1 MAVKFARSS
10 ARLCRPLPSFGAK
23 NPVLTVFADRH
34 AGRMI
39 GALQDMSAPKPPH
52 PAAPREPSDR
62 QTRIALFAGFGGLL
76 VLLGV
81 LGLSAISFLSQIKVQ
96 EENIR
101 QDYVRRERVLQN
113 LRSDIYTSGT
123 YVRDF
128 LLDTN
133 DVFAAG
139 HRDQFLETQRKLQD
153 EATEYRRLIGTGDS
167 GAVEEFA
174 AELAAYMQA
183 LAPVMT
189 WNAAERHARAYE
201 FTQDE
206 LSPRRMS
213 ALNLADRIQ
222 RISDKQLEQN
232 SASVSVMLSSFR
244 AELLLLLVLAAAS
257 GLTLAG
263 IALWRLLSLE
273 HESQR
278 RFAEVVGTREELKR
292 LSTELVSAQESE
304 RRRISRELHDEVGQ
318 VLSAIMLGLGNLRSA
333 LRSNNSADALRQLQL
348 VEDMTESNARVVRNI
363 SLLLRPT
370 MLDDLGLIPA
380 LKWLAREV
388 SRTGPMAVDVLADSF
403 VDDIPEEHRT
413 CVFRVVQ
420 EALRNAARH
429 SGALQAHVL
438 VREEDGFLRLS
449 VQDDGKGFV
458 PSLETGLGIL
468 GMQERV
474 VSLSGT
480 MTLDS
485 NPRKGTTL
493 TFNLPLPANRRDKGL
508 SGNTRLQEISPFR
521 TA

>member
-1 MAVKFARSS
+1 
-10 ARLCRPLPSFGAK
+10 
-23 NPVLTVFADRH
+23 
-34 AGRMI
+34 
-39 GALQDMSAPKPPH
+39 MSAIQ
-52 PAAPREPSDR
+52 SSNR

-76 VLLGV
+76 VLLGI
-81 LGLSAISFLSQIKVQ
+81 LGLSAISFLSQIKVR
-96 EENIR
+96 EEKIR
-101 QDYVRRERVLQN
+101 RDYVSRDRVLQN

-133 DVFAAG
+133 DAFAAG
-139 HRDQFLETQRKLQD
+139 HREQFLETQRKLQN
-153 EATEYRRLIGTGDS
+153 EVAEYRRLAGAGDS
-167 GAVEEFA
+167 GPVDEFA
-174 AELAAYMQA
+174 AELAAYLNA
-183 LAPVMT
+183 LTPVMT
-189 WNAAERHARAYE
+189 WNAADRHARAYA

-213 ALNLADRIQ
+213 ALSLADHIQ
-222 RISDKQLEQN
+222 QISEQQLEQN
-232 SASVSVMLSSFR
+232 SAAVSVMLSSFR

-273 HESQR
+273 QESQR

-333 LRSNNSADALRQLQL
+333 LRDDNSVEANRQLQL
-348 VEDMTESNARVVRNI
+348 VEDMTERNALVVRNI

-388 SRTGPMAVDVLADSF
+388 SRSGSMEVDVVAESF
-403 VDDIPEEHRT
+403 VDDVPEEHRT

-420 EALRNAARH
+420 EALRNSARH
-429 SGALQAHVL
+429 SGALRARVS
-438 VREEDGFLRLS
+438 VGEENGILKLS
-449 VQDDGKGFV
+449 VQDDGKGFA

-485 NPRKGTTL
+485 TPGRGTAL
-493 TFNLPLPANRRDKGL
+493 TFNLPLPPDHRSRKPVA
-508 SGNTRLQEISPFR
+508 GNTRLQEISPWR

>member
-1 MAVKFARSS
+1 MS
-10 ARLCRPLPSFGAK
+10 ARKSPFPTARRGSS
-23 NPVLTVFADRH
+23 N
-34 AGRMI
+34 
-39 GALQDMSAPKPPH
+39 
-52 PAAPREPSDR
+52 R

-101 QDYVRRERVLQN
+101 RDYVRRERVLQN

-133 DVFAAG
+133 DLFAAG
-139 HRDQFLETQRKLQD
+139 HRDQFLETQRKLRN
-153 EATEYRRLIGTGDS
+153 EVSEYRRLIGAGEL
-167 GAVEEFA
+167 GPLVEFE
-174 AELAAYMQA
+174 AELDAYMKA
-183 LAPVMT
+183 LAPVMN
-189 WNAAERHARAYE
+189 WNAAERRARAYA
-201 FTQDE
+201 FMQDE
-206 LSPRRMS
+206 LLPRRMS
-213 ALNLADRIQ
+213 ALSLADNIQ
-222 RISDKQLEQN
+222 RISEEQLEQN
-232 SASVSVMLSSFR
+232 GAAVSVMLASFR
-244 AELLLLLVLAAAS
+244 AELLMLLVLAAAI

-263 IALWRLLSLE
+263 IALWRLLNLE
-273 HESQR
+273 RESQR

-292 LSTELVSAQESE
+292 LSTELVSAQEIE

-333 LRSNNSADALRQLQL
+333 VRDSNSIEAFRQLQL
-348 VEDMTESNARVVRNI
+348 VEDMTERNARVVRNI

-388 SRTGPMAVDVLADSF
+388 SRTGPMAVDVAAESF
-403 VDDIPEEHRT
+403 VDDLPEEHRT

-429 SGALQAHVL
+429 SGALHARVL
-438 VREEDGFLRLS
+438 VREENGCLRLS

-458 PSLETGLGIL
+458 PSMESGLGIL
-468 GMQERV
+468 GMKERV

-480 MTLDS
+480 MTMDS
-485 NPRKGTTL
+485 RPGRGTTL
-493 TFNLPLPANRRDKGL
+493 AFNLPLPPGHR
-508 SGNTRLQEISPFR
+508 SGQARPADTGLQEISPFR

>member
-1 MAVKFARSS
+1 
-10 ARLCRPLPSFGAK
+10 
-23 NPVLTVFADRH
+23 
-34 AGRMI
+34 
-39 GALQDMSAPKPPH
+39 MSASRSPLVTARRTP
-52 PAAPREPSDR
+52 DR

-76 VLLGV
+76 VLLAI
-81 LGLSAISFLSQIKVQ
+81 LGLSAISFLSRISAQ
-96 EENIR
+96 EAKIR
-101 QDYVRRERVLQN
+101 QDYLNRDRVLQK

-133 DVFAAG
+133 DAFAAS
-139 HRDQFLETQRKLQD
+139 HRDQFLDTQRKLQA
-153 EATEYRRLIGTGDS
+153 ETGEYGRVTGAGDRET
-167 GAVEEFA
+167 VEEFA
-174 AELAAYMQA
+174 TELAAYLKA

-189 WNAAERHARAYE
+189 WNAQERKARAYA
-201 FTQDE
+201 FMQDE
-206 LSPRRMS
+206 LLPRRMS
-213 ALNLADRIQ
+213 ALSLADHIQ
-222 RISDKQLEQN
+222 QISEQQLEQN
-232 SASVSVMLSSFR
+232 SAAVNRMLSSFR
-244 AELLLLLVLAAAS
+244 ADLLLLLALTAVI
-257 GLTLAG
+257 GLSLAG
-263 IALWRLLSLE
+263 ISLWRLLGLEQESL
-273 HESQR
+273 R

-333 LRSNNSADALRQLQL
+333 VRDNNSVEAFRQLQM
-348 VEDMTESNARVVRNI
+348 VEDMTERNARVVRNM

-388 SRTGPMAVDVLADSF
+388 SRTSSMAVDVVAESF

-420 EALRNAARH
+420 EALRNSARH
-429 SGALQAHVL
+429 SGAREARVL
-438 VREEDGFLRLS
+438 VREENGFLRLS
-449 VQDDGKGFV
+449 VEDDGKGFA
-458 PSLETGLGIL
+458 PPLETGLGIL

-474 VSLSGT
+474 VSLRGT

-485 NPRKGTTL
+485 RPGKGTVL
-493 TFNLPLPANRRDKGL
+493 TFNLPLPAGHRLGTSAAR
-508 SGNTRLQEISPFR
+508 NTRLQEISPFR

>member
-1 MAVKFARSS
+1 MH
-10 ARLCRPLPSFGAK
+10 G
-23 NPVLTVFADRH
+23 T
-34 AGRMI
+34 M
-39 GALQDMSAPKPPH
+39 QDMSTPKSPP
-52 PAAPREPSDR
+52 PIARQGSTNR

-81 LGLSAISFLSQIKVQ
+81 LGLSAISFLSQIKVR
-96 EENIR
+96 EESIR
-101 QDYVRRERVLQN
+101 RDYVNRNRVLQN

-139 HRDQFLETQRKLQD
+139 HRDQFLVTQRKLEQ
-153 EATEYRRLIGTGDS
+153 EAAEYHRLVGAGDT
-167 GAVEEFA
+167 APVEQFST
-174 AELAAYMQA
+174 ELAAYMQA
-183 LAPVMT
+183 LSPVMS
-189 WNAAERHARAYE
+189 WNVRERRARAYA
-201 FTQDE
+201 FMQDE
-206 LSPRRMS
+206 LLPRRMS
-213 ALNLADRIQ
+213 ALSLADNIQ
-222 RISDKQLEQN
+222 QISEKQLEQN
-232 SASVSVMLSSFR
+232 SAAVSVMLSSFR
-244 AELLLLLVLAAAS
+244 TELLLLLVMATGS

-263 IALWRLLSLE
+263 VALWRLLSLE
-273 HESQR
+273 QESQR

-292 LSTELVSAQESE
+292 LSSELVSAQEGE

-333 LRSNNSADALRQLQL
+333 LRSNNSAEAFRQLQL
-348 VEDMTESNARVVRNI
+348 VEDMTENNAKVVRNI

-388 SRTGPMAVDVLADSF
+388 SRTSSMAVDVMADSF
-403 VDDIPEEHRT
+403 VDDLPEEHRT

-420 EALRNAARH
+420 EALRNSARH
-429 SGALQAHVL
+429 SGATQAHV
-438 VREEDGFLRLS
+438 VVGEGNGFLQLT
-449 VQDDGKGFV
+449 VQDNGKGFH

-480 MTLDS
+480 MKLNST
-485 NPRKGTTL
+485 PGRGTTL
-493 TFNLPLPANRRDKGL
+493 TFILPLPPDNRSRKADP
-508 SGNTRLQEISPFR
+508 GNTRLQEISPFR

>member
-1 MAVKFARSS
+1 
-10 ARLCRPLPSFGAK
+10 
-23 NPVLTVFADRH
+23 
-34 AGRMI
+34 
-39 GALQDMSAPKPPH
+39 
-52 PAAPREPSDR
+52 
-62 QTRIALFAGFGGLL
+62 
-76 VLLGV
+76 VLLGI
-81 LGLSAISFLSQIKVQ
+81 LGLSAISFLSQIKVR
-96 EENIR
+96 EEKIR
-101 QDYVRRERVLQN
+101 LDYVNRDRVLQS

-133 DVFAAG
+133 DAFAAG
-139 HRDQFLETQRKLQD
+139 HKEQFLETQRKLQS
-153 EATEYRRLIGTGDS
+153 ELAEYRRLV
-167 GAVEEFA
+167 GAEDLAPVDEFA
-174 AELAAYMQA
+174 AELAAYLDA
-183 LAPVMT
+183 VAPVMS
-189 WNAAERHARAYE
+189 WDAAERHARAYA

-213 ALNLADRIQ
+213 ALSLADHIQ
-222 RISDKQLEQN
+222 QISEKQLEQN
-232 SASVSVMLSSFR
+232 SAAVSVMLSSFR
-244 AELLLLLVLAAAS
+244 AGLLLLLVLAAAS

-273 HESQR
+273 QESQR

-292 LSTELVSAQESE
+292 LSTELVSAQENE

-333 LRSNNSADALRQLQL
+333 MRDNNSVEAYRQLQL
-348 VEDMTESNARVVRNI
+348 VEDMTERNARVVRNI

-388 SRTGPMAVDVLADSF
+388 SRAGSMEVDVVAESF

-420 EALRNAARH
+420 EALRNSARH
-429 SGALQAHVL
+429 SGARQARVS
-438 VREEDGFLRLS
+438 VGEENGFLRLS
-449 VQDDGKGFV
+449 VQDDGKGFA
-458 PSLETGLGIL
+458 PSLETGMGIL

-474 VSLSGT
+474 VRLSGA

-485 NPRKGTTL
+485 KPGRGTTL
-493 TFNLPLPANRRDKGL
+493 TFNLPLPADHRSRKPVA
-508 SGNTRLQEISPFR
+508 GNARLQEISPLR

>member
-1 MAVKFARSS
+1 MQA
-10 ARLCRPLPSFGAK
+10 
-23 NPVLTVFADRH
+23 
-34 AGRMI
+34 
-39 GALQDMSAPKPPH
+39 MSALKPPLVT
-52 PAAPREPSDR
+52 ARRGSSNR

-76 VLLGV
+76 VLLAV
-81 LGLSAISFLSQIKVQ
+81 LGISAISFLSQIRTQ
-96 EENIR
+96 EEKIR
-101 QDYVRRERVLQN
+101 QDYVNRDRVLQH

-133 DVFAAG
+133 DAFAAG
-139 HRDQFLETQRKLQD
+139 HRDQFLETQRMLQN
-153 EATEYRRLIGTGDS
+153 EAADYRRLIGAGDR
-167 GAVEEFA
+167 GPVEEFT
-174 AELAAYMQA
+174 AELAAYMEA

-189 WNAAERHARAYE
+189 WNAGERHARAYA
-201 FTQDE
+201 FMQDE
-206 LSPRRMS
+206 LLPRRMS
-213 ALNLADRIQ
+213 ALNLADHIQ
-222 RISDKQLEQN
+222 QVSEQQLEQN
-232 SASVSVMLSSFR
+232 SAAVDRMLVSFR
-244 AELLLLLVLAAAS
+244 ANLLLLLVLTAVS
-257 GLTLAG
+257 GLALAG
-263 IALWRLLSLE
+263 ISLWRLLGLE

-333 LRSNNSADALRQLQL
+333 VRDNNSIEAFRQLQL
-348 VEDMTESNARVVRNI
+348 VEDMTERNARVVRNI

-388 SRTGPMAVDVLADSF
+388 SRSGSMAVDVVAESF

-420 EALRNAARH
+420 EALRNSARH
-429 SGALQAHVL
+429 AGALQARVF
-438 VREEDGFLRLS
+438 VREENGFIRLS
-449 VQDDGKGFV
+449 VEDDGKGFA
-458 PSLETGLGIL
+458 PPLETGLGIL

-480 MTLDS
+480 MRLDS
-485 NPRKGTTL
+485 RPGKGTTL
-493 TFNLPLPANRRDKGL
+493 TFNLPLPPDHRSGKTL